1 MTGGRNLEQCFDDM
15 VVQSDNACPEAI
27 ISRIGRAQIQADVQE
42 LGMKG
47 TDFRNV
53 NGLQSTANDLA
64 QFTAMLEARQLPI
77 SRASQDKLIAAMR
90 RNVYRQGIPAGSSGT
105 VADKVGFL
113 DGLLH
118 DAAIVYSPS
127 GTYVLV
133 IMTDGS
139 SWAEIAA
146 LTRKIEEL
154 RG

>member
-1 MTGGRNLEQCFDDM
+1 M
-15 VVQSDNACPEAI
+15 
-27 ISRIGRAQIQADVQE
+27 
-42 LGMKG
+42 
-47 TDFRNV
+47 
-53 NGLQSTANDLA
+53 
-64 QFTAMLEARQLPI
+64 
-77 SRASQDKLIAAMR
+77 
-90 RNVYRQGIPAGSSGT
+90 
-105 VADKVGFL
+105 ADKVGFL

>member
-1 MTGGRNLEQCFDDM
+1 MDCKD
-15 VVQSDNACPEAI
+15 AI
-27 ISRIGRAQIQADVQE
+27 MERHLPR
-42 LGMKG
+42 
-47 TDFRNV
+47 
-53 NGLQSTANDLA
+53 
-64 QFTAMLEARQLPI
+64 LEAALTPARLRHSLGVMQVMGEL
-77 SRASQDKLIAAMR
+77 ASVYGLDREQAMT
-90 RNVYRQGIPAGSSGT
+90 A
-105 VADKVGFL
+105 
-113 DGLLH
+113 GLLH

>member
-1 MTGGRNLEQCFDDM
+1 MKSTNFLD
-15 VVQSDNACPEAI
+15 
-27 ISRIGRAQIQADVQE
+27 ADSY
-42 LGMKG
+42 K
-47 TDFRNV
+47 T
-53 NGLQSTANDLA
+53 TPNDLA
-64 QFTAMLEARQLPI
+64 QFTAMLESRQLPI
-77 SRASQDKLIAAMR
+77 SRASQDKLINAMR
-90 RNVYRQGIPAGSSGT
+90 RNVYRQGIPAGSKGP

-113 DGLLH
+113 DALLH

-127 GTYVLV
+127 GTYALA